1 MRLIDADAL
10 KARILVEVPGFLDG
24 GSSITKAL
32 ILAMIGTKSA
42 CPTIDATPVVRC
54 KDCVKRNNIKE
65 CPIRRTISLIPYSVN
80 LPENIDPTKNGDWFC
95 ADGKPYCSRCG
106 CEIEIGQDLC
116 KKCMY
121 EAQAEMEEHERMYE
135 PTYNPEDG
143 SM

>member
-10 KARILVEVPGFLDG
+10 KARILAEVPGFLDG
-24 GSSITKAL
+24 GSSITKAF

-54 KDCVKRNNIKE
+54 KVCKLRGQ
-65 CPIRRTISLIPYSVN
+65 SVYREDGTEYIVCWN
-80 LPENIDPTKNGDWFC
+80 QGYGMQHPADWFC

-106 CEIEIGQDLC
+106 CEVEIGQDLC

-121 EAQAEMEEHERMYE
+121 EVQAEMEEYERMHE

>member
-54 KDCVKRNNIKE
+54 KHCIHSKRHCCNDVFENPLYDCEKQSFNQEHV
-65 CPIRRTISLIPYSVN
+65 VFHH
-80 LPENIDPTKNGDWFC
+80 GDWFC

-106 CEIEIGQDLC
+106 CEVEIGQDLC

-121 EAQAEMEEHERMYE
+121 EVQAEMEEHERMYE